1 MSCSECDHGFET
13 RIEPET
19 QIPYALGCRSCK
31 PYLRKIQLTK
41 HEDEMALQDQIVR
54 RANMLKEGNQNA
66 R

>member
-1 MSCSECDHGFET
+1 MTCTECTDGFET

-19 QIPYALGCRSCK
+19 QQPYALACRVCK

-41 HEDEMALQDQIVR
+41 HEDSLELQEAITR
-54 RANMLKEGNQNA
+54 RARMLKEGNQNV